1 VLIVGVAG
9 GTGSGKTTLARTMLK
24 ELGNNNA
31 VLIPHDSYYKDN
43 KDLPFE
49 ERKNLNYDHPDAF
62 ETQLLIDQLKRLQL
76 GEKIEMPTYDYSQHT
91 RSSDSITINPC
102 PVILVEGILVLA
114 ESKLREF
121 FDIKVYVD
129 TDPDIR
135 VLRRI
140 SRDILKRGRTF
151 ESVREQ
157 YLGTVKPMHDAFIE
171 PSKRYAD
178 IIVPEGGYNTV
189 ALSLLISRLNSY
201 LLQYK

>member
-24 ELGNNNA
+24 ELGNSNA

-43 KDLPFE
+43 KDLSFE

-62 ETQLLIDQLKRLQL
+62 ETKLLIDHLKRLQL
-76 GEKIEMPTYDYSQHT
+76 GDKIEMPTYDYSQHT
-91 RSSDSITINPC
+91 RSSNSITINPC

-114 ESKLREF
+114 ESKLRNF

-140 SRDILKRGRTF
+140 SRDISKRGRSF

-157 YLGTVKPMHDAFIE
+157 YLSTVKPMHDAFIE

>member
-1 VLIVGVAG
+1 MLIVGVAG

-24 ELGNNNA
+24 ELGNSNA

-43 KDLPFE
+43 KDLSFE

-62 ETQLLIDQLKRLQL
+62 ETKLLIDHLKRLQL
-76 GEKIEMPTYDYSQHT
+76 GDKIEMPTYDYSQHT
-91 RSSDSITINPC
+91 RSSNSITINPC

-114 ESKLREF
+114 ESKLRNF

-140 SRDILKRGRTF
+140 SRDISKRGRSF

-157 YLGTVKPMHDAFIE
+157 YLSTVKPMHDAFIE